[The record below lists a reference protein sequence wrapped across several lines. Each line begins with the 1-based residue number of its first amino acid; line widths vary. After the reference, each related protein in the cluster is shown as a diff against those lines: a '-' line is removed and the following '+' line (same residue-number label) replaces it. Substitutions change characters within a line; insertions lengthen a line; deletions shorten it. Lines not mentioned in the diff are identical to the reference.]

1 MKAYNGRELIR
12 LLVKHGWK
20 VVRIEGSHHM
30 LTKPGR
36 EEVISVPVHGGK
48 DLKAGMAHH
57 ILRLAAIDEAQ

>member
-12 LLVKHGWK
+12 LLAKHGWK

-48 DLKAGMAHH
+48 DLKVGMTHH
-57 ILRLAAIDEAQ
+57 ILRLAAIDGAQ